1 MLQLMKEYRF
11 MVLMF
16 NYCTKK
22 SNSFI
27 NLYNYS
33 FTFIFLVTEKWV
45 EGVTS
50 LAFLP
55 RHDHNSTLF
64 SLVRGPILSV
74 CMRNSIIF

>member
-45 EGVTS
+45 EELTS

-55 RHDHNSTLF
+55 RHDHSSTLF